1 MEEVI
6 FEEKTIAATVLWLS
20 TVQYIQLSLAGCVQ
34 EGLLRV
40 WLLFVLVIL
49 LPDITWRLLSVNTTW
64 VGVVF
69 VSEIFLLGKFR
80 EFPVPGFSFAASCVC
95 NVAEIFLSGKLRV
108 FCYREFHSR

>member
-6 FEEKTIAATVLWLS
+6 FYEKTIAATFLWPS
-20 TVQYIQLSLAGCVQ
+20 TFNYVQ
-34 EGLLRV
+34 EDLLRV

-49 LPDITWRLLSVNTTW
+49 LPDIAWRLLSVNTTW
-64 VGVVF
+64 VEVVF